1 MFVYIQ
7 HFSLDKSLDLSLQ
20 PDVHLSKTQLLLK
33 QQELLLMLLVI
44 IYQPSSCQ
52 LNLFQLAGS
61 ELLATDPEF
70 TTALLEGYKGYSESE
85 II

>member
-7 HFSLDKSLDLSLQ
+7 HFSPALLDFSLQ
-20 PDVHLSKTQLLLK
+20 PAVHVSKIQLLLK
-33 QQELLLMLLVI
+33 QQELLMLLVI
-44 IYQPSSCQ
+44 IYQPSACQ

-61 ELLATDPEF
+61 ELLATDPDF
-70 TTALLEGYKGYSESE
+70 TMALLEDNIGYSESE